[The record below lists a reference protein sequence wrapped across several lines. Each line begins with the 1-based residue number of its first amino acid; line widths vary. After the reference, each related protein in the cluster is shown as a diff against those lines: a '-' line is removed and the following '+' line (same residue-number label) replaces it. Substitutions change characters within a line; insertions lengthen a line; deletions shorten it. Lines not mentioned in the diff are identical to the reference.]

1 MPFMRFEAQDP
12 SGKIVAGTLQAAS
25 VNELQSVLARQNL
38 NLISLEGKRVGTP
51 APSPIRQQP
60 APPGPQPQT
69 ANRPLPTKQVQDPPC
84 MAMGRYFLLFSRW
97 ADLSRAGVG
106 QSSVLNTLAG
116 GSVGAASG
124 MFREMAGEVGNGSML
139 ADSMELRPRY
149 FAPNV
154 ASTIRVG
161 EISGTV
167 PEAMMAVAETAKR
180 AWAFALFQYGYAL
193 LVVPGLI
200 VASMSGWALGLAS
213 KEATRAHFTETV
225 KQAAN
230 ETPSEFGKRVLFEKL
245 HDHWGLFIGGFIV
258 AGVYVAV
265 YLLFMTP
272 MFRQLRHRLG
282 LWVPFALPRARSE
295 AVERVSWALGA
306 LLKAGLSPAAA
317 IFNALGTIPNLHL
330 RHKALSAL
338 GNIREDEALT
348 SILPRLGLLERQQID
363 MIHVGEQVGT
373 PDRSLEQ
380 IVDMERIQYG
390 SRTRIAQIANYIGLS
405 LGLACIVGG
414 VIIGLWMMYAS
425 NMVDMVN
432 HAGDVP

>member
-1 MPFMRFEAQDP
+1 MRFEAQDP

-25 VNELQSVLARQNL
+25 VNELQSILARQNL
-38 NLISLEGKRVGTP
+38 SLVTLEGKRVGVL
-51 APSPIRQQP
+51 A
-60 APPGPQPQT
+60 
-69 ANRPLPTKQVQDPPC
+69 PLPTSRASAPVAQRPQPHTASPALPTRQVLDPPC
-84 MAMGRYFLLFSRW
+84 MAMGRYFLLFTRW

-116 GSVGAASG
+116 GSVGPASG

-167 PEAMMAVAETAKR
+167 PDAMMAIAETAKR
-180 AWAFALFQYGYAL
+180 AWAFAFFQYFYAL
-193 LVVPGLI
+193 GVVPSII
-200 VASMSGWALGLAS
+200 VAATSGWALGLAS
-213 KEATRAHFTETV
+213 KDATRAHFNETV
-225 KQAAN
+225 HPGAN
-230 ETPSEFGKRVLFEKL
+230 ESPSEFGKRVLFEKL
-245 HDHWGLFIGGFIV
+245 HDHWGLFLSGFIIS
-258 AGVYVAV
+258 AIYVGL

-272 MFRQLRHRLG
+272 RFRQARHRLAM
-282 LWVPFALPRARSE
+282 WIPFALPRARSE
-295 AVERVSWALGA
+295 AIERVSWALSA

-330 RHKALSAL
+330 RHKALSSL
-338 GNIREDEALT
+338 GNIRENEALT

-390 SRTRIAQIANYIGLS
+390 VRTRIAQIANYIGAG
-405 LGLACIVGG
+405 LGMGIIVGA
-414 VIIGLWMMYAS
+414 VIIGLYMMYAT

-432 HAGDVP
+432 HASDVP